1 MKTITLTDEIVNKLK
16 HFVNLPEDYLK
27 EEDLEFAMDIID
39 EINNELFKK

>member
-1 MKTITLTDEIVNKLK
+1 MKTITLTDEMVNKLK